1 MNIIPNELKITI
13 NTSIPGF
20 QSIRYKPSMSFPD
33 EKNDDTIYFNP
44 LVKLNSSVIKSLP
57 QEVQKKEFFNKGLFQ
72 SLINSHGLLKNKSLV
87 EATKEGYVDN
97 NIRVTLETIFPS
109 NSVLYINKQPYA
121 IADLQWTKG
130 DWKIDKKTQQTAELE
145 SSKISDPYLYRT
157 IVKDEIISGENELQK
172 IPNEVIYGPNYT
184 GPVNLARGVKPFKSS
199 TNFDA
204 PPAGPINKPI
214 KLSGVTPISPAKLSK
229 PSGVRPISPAKPS
242 KPTILNKTSK
252 TTKPTKP
259 IPIPLSPKVSLAY
272 EAKEREIQKQF
283 LNLVQQQK
291 QLLQQQQFVSQ
302 QLLKQ
307 ENKLSKEKNSLFL
320 KQQEQIRQE
329 REKLNLQQQTLSQ
342 ELFMLRMKFDR
353 ERLNMFRNKEIMDS
367 NNKTPPLPAGL
378 PPPKPFRNPFGY
390 PALPP
395 PGPEILDEEEI
406 IKVPKKNIVLEPAK
420 KSTEKLQ
427 NYFGNADYYFMLNT
441 MFQNMETN
449 EKKKINEIFKQSTG
463 VEAKATKGLS
473 KTAYDGTVQNM
484 TVIKNAGGGDCFFIA
499 VADAINYYNANVNAD
514 VDKIVYRNHYG
525 VKTPFTQLT
534 LRKIVSY
541 FILLIN
547 EMHFDQ
553 LVNILEENVKD
564 MNVIF
569 QMQYNDHINNVGP
582 VTPDIFSDLINNLYH
597 NEEIDSFLVKKPTE
611 MTAKTV
617 KDPFRMI
624 TKNELETYITSS
636 DYWGNPIAINA
647 LCEILGL
654 NVIVI
659 ENKNDVMR
667 IPYIYDGNKEWNKYL
682 FIYNEVDH
690 YELITFDYIFNNK
703 QAPVTKTIFK
713 NNYLTPPFY
722 IIFLIFASNYFKIR
736 DQNDKKNFKL
746 LPILMQKLLDIYK
759 KIDSNVTNTKSKNKK
774 NKQESSKFLK
784 LLNDYFLRPP
794 IIPIRSR
801 SFDNS
806 SIFDIDDDESN
817 PSSKGGA
824 LTPYQ
829 YRMNNQYQNQRR
841 RPYVSSLVRKNT
853 SSYNENSKTNI
864 SYYITID
871 LYLKKGTEL
880 SNKDISDLKCNHRW
894 NSIKKS
900 YANLRGLNYVN
911 TPDYNTLSTSST
923 SNNKNKTNKNLKSKN
938 MNYSKTN
945 RTKKNYNK

>member
-1 MNIIPNELKITI
+1 
-13 NTSIPGF
+13 
-20 QSIRYKPSMSFPD
+20 
-33 EKNDDTIYFNP
+33 
-44 LVKLNSSVIKSLP
+44 
-57 QEVQKKEFFNKGLFQ
+57 
-72 SLINSHGLLKNKSLV
+72 
-87 EATKEGYVDN
+87 
-97 NIRVTLETIFPS
+97 
-109 NSVLYINKQPYA
+109 
-121 IADLQWTKG
+121 
-130 DWKIDKKTQQTAELE
+130 
-145 SSKISDPYLYRT
+145 
-157 IVKDEIISGENELQK
+157 
-172 IPNEVIYGPNYT
+172 
-184 GPVNLARGVKPFKSS
+184 
-199 TNFDA
+199 
-204 PPAGPINKPI
+204 
-214 KLSGVTPISPAKLSK
+214 
-229 PSGVRPISPAKPS
+229 
-242 KPTILNKTSK
+242 
-252 TTKPTKP
+252 
-259 IPIPLSPKVSLAY
+259 
-272 EAKEREIQKQF
+272 
-283 LNLVQQQK
+283 
-291 QLLQQQQFVSQ
+291 
-302 QLLKQ
+302 
-307 ENKLSKEKNSLFL
+307 
-320 KQQEQIRQE
+320 
-329 REKLNLQQQTLSQ
+329 
-342 ELFMLRMKFDR
+342 
-353 ERLNMFRNKEIMDS
+353 
-367 NNKTPPLPAGL
+367 
-378 PPPKPFRNPFGY
+378 
-390 PALPP
+390 
-395 PGPEILDEEEI
+395 
-406 IKVPKKNIVLEPAK
+406 
-420 KSTEKLQ
+420 
-427 NYFGNADYYFMLNT
+427 
-441 MFQNMETN
+441 
-449 EKKKINEIFKQSTG
+449 
-463 VEAKATKGLS
+463 
-473 KTAYDGTVQNM
+473 
-484 TVIKNAGGGDCFFIA
+484 
-499 VADAINYYNANVNAD
+499 
-514 VDKIVYRNHYG
+514 
-525 VKTPFTQLT
+525 
-534 LRKIVSY
+534 
-541 FILLIN
+541 
-547 EMHFDQ
+547 
-553 LVNILEENVKD
+553 
-564 MNVIF
+564 
-569 QMQYNDHINNVGP
+569 
-582 VTPDIFSDLINNLYH
+582 
-597 NEEIDSFLVKKPTE
+597 

-667 IPYIYDGNKEWNKYL
+667 SPYIYDGNKEWNKYL

-938 MNYSKTN
+938 TNYSKTN